1 MLAEIQKDAR
11 SRMTKSLDALRH
23 ELAKIRTGRAHPSLL
38 EHVLVDY
45 YGSEV
50 PISQVANLSVP
61 EPRTIVI
68 APWEK
73 TMLQAIEKAI
83 QSSDVGITPNNDGTI
98 IRLTLPELTEDR
110 RKEFVRQVKQVG
122 ENSRVAVRNVRRDA
136 NDDIKKQVKDDGL
149 SEDESKRQQ
158 EKIQQITDKYIA
170 EIEHVLERKE
180 QDILTL

>member
-1 MLAEIQKDAR
+1 MLNDIE
-11 SRMTKSLDALRH
+11 SRMQKTVSVLKGDLTR
-23 ELAKIRTGRAHPSLL
+23 IRTGRANASLL
-38 EHVLVDY
+38 DHVTVDY

-61 EPRTIVI
+61 EPRTIAI

-73 TMLQAIEKAI
+73 TMLQAVEKAI
-83 QSSDVGITPNNDGTI
+83 QSSDLGITPNNDGTI

-110 RKEFVRQVKQVG
+110 RKEFVRQVKQIG
-122 ENSRVAVRNVRRDA
+122 ENSRVAIRNVRRDA
-136 NDDIKKQVKDDGL
+136 NDDIKKQLKDDGL

-158 EKIQQITDKYIA
+158 ENIQQLTDKYIA
-170 EIEHVLERKE
+170 EIDHVLERKE

>member
-1 MLAEIQKDAR
+1 MLNDIE
-11 SRMTKSLDALRH
+11 SRMQKTISVLKG
-23 ELAKIRTGRAHPSLL
+23 ELTRIRTGRANASLL
-38 EHVLVDY
+38 DHVTVDY
-45 YGSEV
+45 YGSEM

-73 TMLQAIEKAI
+73 TMLQVVEKAI
-83 QSSDVGITPNNDGTI
+83 QASDLGLTPNNDGTI

-122 ENSRVAVRNVRRDA
+122 ENSRVAIRNVRRDA
-136 NDDIKKQVKDDGL
+136 NDDIKKQLKDSDL

-158 EKIQQITDKYIA
+158 ERIQQLTDKYIA

-180 QDILTL
+180 QDILTV

>member
-1 MLAEIQKDAR
+1 MLNDIE
-11 SRMTKSLDALRH
+11 SRMQKTINALKG
-23 ELAKIRTGRAHPSLL
+23 ELTRIRTGRANASLL
-38 EHVLVDY
+38 DHVTVDY

-50 PISQVANLSVP
+50 PVSQVANLSVP

-73 TMLQAIEKAI
+73 AMLQALEKAI
-83 QSSDVGITPNNDGTI
+83 QASDLGITPNNDGTI

-110 RKEFVRQVKQVG
+110 RKEFVRQVKQIG
-122 ENSRVAVRNVRRDA
+122 ENSRVAIRNVRRDA
-136 NDDIKKQVKDDGL
+136 NEDIKKQLKDDGL

-158 EKIQQITDKYIA
+158 EKIQQLTDKYIA